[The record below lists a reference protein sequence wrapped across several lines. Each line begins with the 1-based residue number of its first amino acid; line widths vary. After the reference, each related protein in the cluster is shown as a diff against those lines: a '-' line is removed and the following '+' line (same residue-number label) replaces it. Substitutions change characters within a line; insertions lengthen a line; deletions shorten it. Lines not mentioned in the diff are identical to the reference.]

1 MLARFRVLLPF
12 AFHIPFDAGL
22 EPASFDFEDY
32 RATIYPPMQ
41 ANVASSVADVASE
54 IPFLDAIAN
63 LDAARLMT
71 PTQAVMVNG
80 KETVTA
86 NMLQIDFIAARD
98 FERPRGGSARTDP
111 PVDLF
116 FKLANKLIQKL
127 RSFASLPHVRPLT
140 SSNALGWRI
149 EYLTDVGEQ
158 LEKDP
163 DKSRSVQSG
172 VTRWRTNVIT
182 REVWKN
188 AANDFREF
196 EPYVWDSLLLDA
208 YAQADDVNAA
218 IVLANAALE
227 SAIDFALET
236 LARESAVSQQSFEWL
251 INRSGDYIRQPSV
264 KEKFDELLFLVS
276 GYSLKKEESNLWE
289 SLKDLRFARNSM
301 VHQGKAVLKKGKKA
315 VEKEIDTRLARE
327 LLGKAKEIIDWLESL
342 LPADIRREKLKTPYH
357 LGFNV
362 NARGD
367 DEKEMYLVG
376 VKSSHSLNLA
386 LLPSDE

>member
-41 ANVASSVADVASE
+41 ANVASSAADVASE

-80 KETVTA
+80 KETITA
-86 NMLQIDFIAARD
+86 NMLQIDFIATRD
-98 FERPRGGSARTDP
+98 FERPRGGAARTDP

-116 FKLANKLIQKL
+116 FKLANKLTQKL

-149 EYLTDVGEQ
+149 EYLTDEGEQ

-188 AANDFREF
+188 AANDFCEF

-227 SAIDFALET
+227 SAIDFALEA
-236 LARESAVSQQSFEWL
+236 LARESAVSRQSFEWL

-264 KEKFDELLFLVS
+264 KEKFDELMFLVS

-289 SLKDLRFARNSM
+289 SLKDLRCARNSM

-315 VEKEIDTRLARE
+315 VEKEIDARLARE

-342 LPADIRREKLKTPYH
+342 LPADIRREKLKTPYY
-357 LGFNV
+357 LGINV

>member
-32 RATIYPPMQ
+32 RVTINPPMQ
-41 ANVASSVADVASE
+41 ANVDSSVADITSE
-54 IPFLDAIAN
+54 KPFFDALAN
-63 LDAARLMT
+63 LDAARLTT
-71 PTQAVMVNG
+71 PTRAVVVNG

-98 FERPRGGSARTDP
+98 FERPRGGAARTDP

-116 FKLANKLIQKL
+116 FTLANKLIQKL

-140 SSNALGWRI
+140 SNNALGWRI
-149 EYLTDVGEQ
+149 EYLTDEGEQ
-158 LEKDP
+158 LDKNP

-172 VTRWRTNVIT
+172 VTRWRTSVIT

-188 AANDFREF
+188 AVSNFRDF

-208 YAQADDVNAA
+208 YAQANDVNAT

-227 SAIDFALET
+227 SAIDFALEM
-236 LARESAVSQQSFEWL
+236 LARDSAVSKQSFEWL

-264 KEKFDELLFLVS
+264 KEKFGELLFLIS
-276 GYSLKKEESNLWE
+276 GHSLEKEKRNLWE
-289 SLKDLRFARNSM
+289 SLKDLRCARNSM

-315 VEKEIDTRLARE
+315 VEKEIDARLARE

-342 LPADIRREKLKTPYH
+342 LPVDIRREKLKTPYQ

>member
-98 FERPRGGSARTDP
+98 FERRRRGSARTDP

-127 RSFASLPHVRPLT
+127 RSFASLPHVRPLN
-140 SSNALGWRI
+140 SNSALGWRI
-149 EYLTDVGEQ
+149 EYLTDEGEQ

-172 VTRWRTNVIT
+172 VTRRRTNIIT

-227 SAIDFALET
+227 SAIDFSLET

-289 SLKDLRFARNSM
+289 SLKDLRCARNSM

-315 VEKEIDTRLARE
+315 VEKEIDARLARE

-342 LPADIRREKLKTPYH
+342 LPADIRREKLKTPYD

>member
-22 EPASFDFEDY
+22 DPASFDFEEY
-32 RATIYPPMQ
+32 RVTVYPPMQ
-41 ANVASSVADVASE
+41 ANVDSSVADVTSE
-54 IPFLDAIAN
+54 IPILDAIAN
-63 LDAARLMT
+63 LDAARLTT
-71 PTQAVMVNG
+71 PTKAVMVNG

-86 NMLQIDFIAARD
+86 NLLQIDFIAARD

-116 FKLANKLIQKL
+116 FQLANQLIQTI
-127 RSFASLPHVRPLT
+127 RSFASLPNVRPLN
-140 SSNALGWRI
+140 SDSILGWRI
-149 EYLTDVGEQ
+149 EYLTDEGEQ
-158 LEKDP
+158 LNKDP

-182 REVWKN
+182 KEVWKN
-188 AANDFREF
+188 AAHDFRNF

-208 YAQADDVNAA
+208 YAQADDVDAA

-227 SAIDFALET
+227 SAIDFALEM
-236 LARESAVSQQSFEWL
+236 LARESSVSRQSFDWL

-264 KEKFDELLFLVS
+264 KEKFDELLFLIS
-276 GYSLKKEESNLWE
+276 GHSLEKEKSDLWE
-289 SLKDLRFARNSM
+289 SLKDLRCARNSM
-301 VHQGKAVLKKGKKA
+301 VHRGKAVLKKGKKA
-315 VEKEIDTRLARE
+315 TEKDVDVTLAKE

-342 LPADIRREKLKTPYH
+342 LLADIRREKLKTPYH
-357 LGFNV
+357 LAFNV
-362 NARGD
+362 TARGD

-376 VKSSHSLNLA
+376 VKSSHSLNLS
-386 LLPSDE
+386 LLPGDE